1 VRKGLRPSGWK
12 VKMKKALIVT
22 GVLIVLALIVWAS
35 LRDSGP
41 KGTEV
46 EVQAAELRTVSSRVK
61 ATGEITPEKKVQ
73 ISAKVVGE
81 IINLPVVEGQEVR
94 SGQLLLEIERD
105 LYEAARNQAR
115 AALRQAEVSVRR
127 QEVQLADAERNMR
140 RTKELIADGLVSQ
153 EALDAAQLQLDTAAV
168 EIEAQQ
174 HSVEQYR
181 SALQR
186 TEDDLARTTI
196 RSPMDGVII
205 QLNAEQG
212 ETVVPGSTNLPGS
225 VIMTVADM
233 SILLAEVDVS
243 EVDVVNVE
251 LGQEAEITVDALGTD
266 PQKGSVVEIATS
278 GRKDPAQGTIR
289 FAVKVAIDDPD
300 PSLRPAMTAKVDILT
315 ATSEDGVTVP
325 VQAVVKR
332 RLDEDGEEVRG
343 SDAKSHDEVDVVY
356 LIEDDK
362 AAVHTVVMGVSD
374 VLHVE
379 ITEGLAVGDEV
390 VIGPYRTLKNLKH
403 GDAVKTEEKKSDDE
417 AAEDEGSGG
426 VEVRVD

>member
-1 VRKGLRPSGWK
+1 
-12 VKMKKALIVT
+12 MKKALIAI
-22 GVLIVLALIVWAS
+22 GVLIVLGLIVWAS

-41 KGTEV
+41 RGTEV
-46 EVQAAELRTVSSRVK
+46 EVQAAEIRTVSSRVK
-61 ATGEITPEKKVQ
+61 ATGEITPEKRVQ

-181 SALQR
+181 SGLQR

-233 SILLAEVDVS
+233 SMLLAEVEVS
-243 EVDVVNVE
+243 EVDVVAVV
-251 LGQEAEITVDALGTD
+251 LGQEAEVKVDALGTE
-266 PQKGSVVEIATS
+266 PQKGRVVEIATS

-289 FAVKVAIDDPD
+289 FAVKVAIDNPD
-300 PSLRPAMTAKVDILT
+300 PALRPAMTAKVDILT
-315 ATSEDGVTVP
+315 ATSEDAVTLP

-332 RLDEDGEEVRG
+332 RLDEDGEEVSG
-343 SDAKSHDEVDVVY
+343 SDAKSYDEVDVVY

-362 AAVHTVVMGVSD
+362 AAVHEVVVGVSD
-374 VLHVE
+374 VIYVE
-379 ITEGLAVGDEV
+379 IIEGLAVGDEV
-390 VIGPYRTLKNLKH
+390 VIGPYRTLKKMKH
-403 GDAVKTEEKKSDDE
+403 GDAVKVEEEESDSKSV
-417 AAEDEGSGG
+417 EDEDSGG
-426 VEVRVD
+426 VEVRVE